1 MTSTRHIRYHPGFH
15 GRRSRSGGVV
25 LVLALV
31 LLVVMT
37 VSSVVAMRGATA
49 SDMVSQ
55 NIRSQNLALQAAEI
69 ALRYCERQLMNN
81 ATLNVFSLNNGAV
94 LDEWRVAGNWT
105 DTTRVNTTPSSFL
118 GSTVTYATPPQCIV
132 RRLSYDEMYGSI
144 NMDQTTIRPE
154 DRGVPPGNVFIYRI
168 TARGFSPEFQRNSS
182 GKSISGSEA
191 WVQST
196 IRTIL

>member
-1 MTSTRHIRYHPGFH
+1 M
-15 GRRSRSGGVV
+15 
-25 LVLALV
+25 V

-69 ALRYCERQLMNN
+69 ALRYCERQLMNSG
-81 ATLNVFSLNNGAV
+81 TLNVFSLNNGAV
-94 LDEWRVAGNWT
+94 RDEWRTASNWT

-118 GSTVTYATPPQCIV
+118 GSTVTYATAPQCIV

-144 NMDQTTIRPE
+144 DMDQITIRPE
-154 DRGVPPGNVFIYRI
+154 DRGVQPGSVFIFRI
-168 TARGFSPEFQRNSS
+168 TARGFSPDFQRNSS